1 MSRLDLYTVF
11 HGNLQFSSIRRSD
24 YRKVIRNCYWPLL
37 NILEKNKQLKLGIEF
52 SGLTLY
58 EIRKIDDSLIKKIK
72 ELIKSGRLEFIGSSY
87 SQAIFPLVPFEVN
100 LKNLEL
106 GIKVYKEILDNT
118 PKVFYVP
125 EQTFSDGIIDVYE
138 EAGIEN
144 IIVDFDSAREP
155 IRMSKSLLGKP
166 VRVVSQTGKKINV
179 IWSSSIAFQKFQR
192 YIFDE
197 ISYQDYQDYLYHH
210 F

>member
-1 MSRLDLYTVF
+1 MSQSDLYTVF
-11 HGNLQFSSIRRSD
+11 HGNLQFSSIRKSE
-24 YRKVIRNCYWPLL
+24 YSKVIRNCYWPLL
-37 NILEKNKQLKLGIEF
+37 NILEKNIRLKFGIEF
-52 SGLTLY
+52 NGLTLY
-58 EIRKIDDSLIKKIK
+58 EIRKIDDALIKKIK

-125 EQTFSDGIIDVYE
+125 EQTFSDGIIEVYE

-144 IIVDFDSAREP
+144 IIVDFDSAP
-155 IRMSKSLLGKP
+155 DNIRLNKPLLYKP
-166 VRVVSQTGKKINV
+166 VRVVSQKGRKINV
-179 IWSSSIAFQKFQR
+179 IWSSSIAFQ
-192 YIFDE
+192 
-197 ISYQDYQDYLYHH
+197 
-210 F
+210 